1 MRTLIIILA
10 LLALS
15 IAINE
20 ATTTRNDRIFYNCKE
35 ARQRGYLNITKDS
48 KLYRK
53 SLDRDGD
60 GVACE
65 TKKEEIK

>member
-35 ARQRGYLNITKDS
+35 ARQRGYSDIAKDS

-65 TKKEEIK
+65 TKKGGN